1 MMSGVIS
8 QKREMTPDIISV
20 LLAILAIA
28 VYTPVWRFDFVT
40 LDDPLYVSR
49 NPVVAAGLT
58 WQGVAWA
65 FSAAYAA
72 NWHPLTWI
80 SHMADVALF
89 GLWAGGH
96 HLTSL
101 ALHLANTLLLF
112 WLLRRMTGALWRS
125 ALVAALFA
133 VHPLHVESV
142 AWISE
147 RKDVLSAT
155 FGLLAIWA
163 YVGYVRAR
171 AWRRYALVAA
181 LFAAALMAKP
191 MLVTLPFVLLLLDW
205 WPLRRTAGGS
215 GTTWRSLALEKV
227 PLLALSAL
235 SSVVT
240 VVAQAHGGAVRT
252 EASLSATMRAGNA
265 AMSYLAYVADTFW
278 PAGLAAYYPL
288 PAALDA
294 AQVAAGAALLGG
306 MTIAAVALARRRPY
320 LTVGWCWFAGMLVPV
335 IGLVQVGGQAHA
347 DRYMYLPLVGLLL
360 VVVWGGHDLLAR
372 WPRLRPIALSLAIL
386 SVGAASVAAH
396 RQVQYWRD
404 GFTLWQRAVDAVPDN
419 YRAHASLG
427 VMLAERGQNAD
438 AIAHLQ
444 AAVRR
449 EPDFTEV
456 HRTLARLLHN
466 AGDVSGTLRHL
477 AEVVRLTPDDPVA
490 RNDLASLLATQ
501 GRIAEALPHFEI
513 AVRLRPDYEQARFNL
528 ALALA
533 KLGRL
538 SEARDQFAAVLRLN
552 PNNEQA
558 RIALDALR
566 GKT

>member
-8 QKREMTPDIISV
+8 QKREMTPDIISAV
-20 LLAILAIA
+20 LALAAIA

-58 WQGVAWA
+58 WQGVVWA

-80 SHMADVALF
+80 SHMVDVELF

-101 ALHLANTLLLF
+101 ALHIVNALLLF
-112 WLLRRMTGALWRS
+112 ALMRRMTGAVGRS

-155 FGLLAIWA
+155 LGLLAIWA
-163 YVGYVRAR
+163 YLGYTRVRS
-171 AWRRYALVAA
+171 WRRYALVAG
-181 LFAAALMAKP
+181 LFAGALMAKP

-205 WPLRRTAGGS
+205 WPLRRPAAGV
-215 GTTWRSLALEKV
+215 TWRALVLEKV
-227 PLLALSAL
+227 PLLALSVL

-252 EASLSATMRAGNA
+252 EASLPLTMRAGNA
-265 AMSYLAYVADTFW
+265 AMSYLAYIADAFW
-278 PAGLAAYYPL
+278 PSGLAAYYPL

-294 AQVAAGAALLGG
+294 GQVAVGAALIAT
-306 MTIAAVALARRRPY
+306 MTVVALVLAWRLPY

-347 DRYMYLPLVGLLL
+347 DRYMYLPLIGLSI
-360 VVVWGGHDLLAR
+360 VVVWGGHDLVAR
-372 WPRLRPIALSLAIL
+372 WPRLRPIALTLAIL
-386 SVGAASVAAH
+386 SVAAAAIAGQ
-396 RQVQYWRD
+396 RQVQFWRD
-404 GFTLWQRAVDAVPDN
+404 GFTLWQRALEAVPDN

-427 VMLAERGQNAD
+427 VMLAERGQNAE
-438 AIAHLQ
+438 AISHLQ

-456 HRTLARLLHN
+456 HRTLARLLHS
-466 AGDVSGTLRHL
+466 AGDVSGVARHL
-477 AEVVRLTPDDPVA
+477 AEVVRLTPDDPIA
-490 RNDLASLLATQ
+490 RNDLASLLASQ
-501 GRIAEALPHFEI
+501 DRIAEALPHFEI

-552 PNNEQA
+552 PRNEQA
-558 RIALDALR
+558 RIALESLR